1 QGHQRKVPGVPE
13 VPAVPGVPCSP
24 LSEEAWRPFD
34 LETGPLL
41 RARLLTGPEETVLLL
56 VVHHIVADFTSL
68 AVMGRDLAALYRGET
83 LEPPALR
90 YADYVRWQAEL
101 LAGPRG
107 ERLWSY
113 WRDRLEGVRDLD
125 LPTDRPRPPAQTW
138 RGDAR
143 ALTLPPELV
152 TSLGTLA
159 SGSTL
164 FMVLLAAFQA
174 QLGRYSDQ
182 GHGGQEDFAVGA
194 TLAGRPLPELTGLV
208 GYFVN
213 LLPLRAD
220 LAGSPSFGELLGRA
234 RRAALEGMEHGD
246 YPFSWIA
253 ERLRPAR
260 DPARPPLFQT
270 MLVFQRARPG
280 DPEGLAAFSL
290 GEEGARLDL
299 GGLALESVRLPE
311 RRAQLD
317 LSLFAAEDGRG
328 GLMLSLEF
336 NADLFDGGTA
346 ERMLGHLRTLLAGAA
361 AAPEVPFWHLPLLTE
376 AERGQFLEAWDG
388 PEREPLS
395 GPLLHQLFEA
405 QVTRTPDAEAVAC
418 GENRLTYAELNA
430 QANRLAHRLRRLGV
444 GPEDRVGICL
454 RRSER
459 MIVALLAVL
468 KAGGAYV
475 PFDPAYPRERLRM
488 MLDDAAPRV
497 VIGEAETAPFLAA
510 ESGGRWLSVDADL
523 AGESAGNPAPV
534 G

>member
-1 QGHQRKVPGVPE
+1 
-13 VPAVPGVPCSP
+13 
-24 LSEEAWRPFD
+24 
-34 LETGPLL
+34 
-41 RARLLTGPEETVLLL
+41 
-56 VVHHIVADFTSL
+56 
-68 AVMGRDLAALYRGET
+68 
-83 LEPPALR
+83 
-90 YADYVRWQAEL
+90 
-101 LAGPRG
+101 
-107 ERLWSY
+107 
-113 WRDRLEGVRDLD
+113 
-125 LPTDRPRPPAQTW
+125 RPRPPVQTW

-143 ALTLPPELV
+143 AVTLSPELV
-152 TSLGTLA
+152 TSLATLA
-159 SGSTL
+159 SGSTP

-182 GHGGQEDFAVGA
+182 GHGSQEDFAVGA
-194 TLAGRPLPELTGLV
+194 TLAGRPLPELAGLV

-220 LAGSPSFGELLGRA
+220 LSGSPGFGELLGRA

-246 YPFSWIA
+246 YPFSRIA
-253 ERLRPAR
+253 ERLRPLR

-328 GLMLSLEF
+328 AVMLSLEL

-488 MLDDAAPRV
+488 MLDDSAPRV

-534 G
+534 ATPSNLAYLIYTSGSTGRPKAVAVEHRGPVALMGWAREAYPPADLAGVLGATSAGFDVSVFEIFAPLSWGGRLVVVETLLALPGLPDGPMGEITLVCGAPSGMAEMVRSGRLP